1 MYVKELTVHYR
12 LRRVT
17 GPPLTEGRLK
27 TPGEAA
33 AVLVPILRHEIVEVC
48 GILCLS
54 TKQDLLAYHELSRGT
69 LNTTVV
75 HARDV
80 FRTALLA
87 HAASVVV
94 AHNHPSGD
102 VMPSPDD
109 LVLTQ
114 RLKNAGE
121 IVGIE
126 LVDHMIVAA
135 DGRWFSF
142 RESGRL

>member
-1 MYVKELTVHYR
+1 MKELTVHYR

-17 GPPLTEGRLK
+17 GPPLAEGRMK

-33 AVLVPILRHEIVEVC
+33 AVLVPILRREIVEVC